1 MNLPLCSRSSP
12 AKVES
17 HEIALLPRHWAWL
30 ARQPCSASA
39 TIRRLVE
46 EASRDKDGRFRRRE
60 AQETCHVFLFDMA
73 GDRPGFEDA
82 TRALF
87 AGDKPRFEAQI
98 CGWPVEIREQALAL
112 AEPVWP
118 LGER

>member
-1 MNLPLCSRSSP
+1 MNLSLPSP
-12 AKVES
+12 SGPTKVQS
-17 HEIALLPRHWAWL
+17 HGIALLPRHWAWL

-60 AQETCHVFLFDMA
+60 AQESCHIFLFDMA
-73 GDRPGFEDA
+73 GDRPGFEEA

-87 AGDKPRFEAQI
+87 AGDKTRFEAQV
-98 CGWPVEIREQALAL
+98 CGWPIDIREQALVL
-112 AEPVWP
+112 AEPTWP
-118 LGER
+118 QGER